1 MRNRVYDSGLGR
13 FTSVDPLNVLGGDVD
28 LYTFAENA
36 PVEYVDPTG
45 MAPFPSLTTPA
56 PAFPSSLL
64 GLGEKAGMGYALST
78 SVASNGLVKA
88 FSGGP
93 AALGLGLAN
102 TAGLNYA
109 KDYYGWTE
117 ANSSFKNQA
126 LDLSITGLGFVP
138 QTALPLASFY
148 AGTFVGAQIRKI
160 PDVDTRYQMTFT
172 FFFPGWSQPDDQL
185 SDAAKQRL
193 QNGFTNPYKKNVSVP
208 TSHDPNEIT
217 GPAAYGSQ
225 GFIPANDSLPYRID
239 FTNQATATA
248 PAQTVVVTQQLS
260 TNLDLST
267 FQLGDIG
274 FGSTVIS
281 VPAGQTSY
289 STRVTLPSAAPAG
302 TGPDGL
308 YVDISA
314 SLNMQ
319 TGLVTWTF
327 TSIDPT
333 TLDVPMNP
341 LEGFL
346 PPDENEPEGEGYVS
360 YTVSPKSSV
369 TTGAVINAQA
379 TVVFDQM
386 RRSPLHRS
394 QIRST
399 RPFPRV
405 RSMSCQRPPAG
416 RLHRFVVRI

>member
-1 MRNRVYDSGLGR
+1 M
-13 FTSVDPLNVLGGDVD
+13 
-28 LYTFAENA
+28 
-36 PVEYVDPTG
+36 
-45 MAPFPSLTTPA
+45 
-56 PAFPSSLL
+56 
-64 GLGEKAGMGYALST
+64 
-78 SVASNGLVKA
+78 
-88 FSGGP
+88 
-93 AALGLGLAN
+93 
-102 TAGLNYA
+102 
-109 KDYYGWTE
+109 
-117 ANSSFKNQA
+117 
-126 LDLSITGLGFVP
+126 
-138 QTALPLASFY
+138 
-148 AGTFVGAQIRKI
+148 GAQIRKI

-360 YTVSPKSSV
+360 YTVSPRSSV

-379 TVVFDQM
+379 TVVFDQNAPINTAQITNTIDATVPTSSVNALPATTGSADFTVSWSGSDGSGSGIASYDVFVSDDGGSFVPFM
-386 RRSPLHRS
+386 TDTTSTSAIFDGQVGHTYSFYSIAISNVGIMQAFPAAAQASTLVVSASLPFQQREPIAADNGHRQASP
-394 QIRST
+394 
-399 RPFPRV
+399 
-405 RSMSCQRPPAG
+405 
-416 RLHRFVVRI
+416 